1 MRYAWT
7 IFWTFL
13 LVHMTVYVVSSM
25 MGVSYD
31 AAQGTILGIAA
42 SILILIIPAIL
53 PAGPTEE
60 DSHQH

>member
-1 MRYAWT
+1 MRYAWA
-7 IFWTFL
+7 IFWTFI

-42 SILILIIPAIL
+42 SILILIIPAVL
-53 PAGPTEE
+53 PAGPTE
-60 DSHQH
+60 DTQQH

>member
-25 MGVSYD
+25 IGVSYD
-31 AAQGTILGIAA
+31 ATQGTILGVAA
-42 SILILIIPAIL
+42 AILICIIPAVM
-53 PAGPTEE
+53 PAGPAK

>member
-25 MGVSYD
+25 IGVSYD
-31 AAQGTILGIAA
+31 AAQGTILGLAA
-42 SILILIIPAIL
+42 AILILIIPAIL
-53 PAGPTEE
+53 PAGPTK

>member
-31 AAQGTILGIAA
+31 AAQGSILGIAA
-42 SILILIIPAIL
+42 SILILIIPAVL
-53 PAGPTEE
+53 PAGPTE
-60 DSHQH
+60 DSQQH

>member
-31 AAQGTILGIAA
+31 AAQGSILGIAA
-42 SILILIIPAIL
+42 SILILIIPSIL
-53 PAGPTEE
+53 PAGPTE
-60 DSHQH
+60 DSQQH

>member
-31 AAQGTILGIAA
+31 AAQGSILGIAA
-42 SILILIIPAIL
+42 SILILIIPAVL
-53 PAGPTEE
+53 PAGPTE
-60 DSHQH
+60 DTHQH

>member
-31 AAQGTILGIAA
+31 AAQGTILGLAA
-42 SILILIIPAIL
+42 AILIFIIPAIL
-53 PAGPTEE
+53 PAGPAK
-60 DSHQH
+60 DSHHH